1 MRETVSIGP
10 KKETVVIVVTGATGK
25 LGRLVLDALL
35 QTVPAMELAVAI
47 RTPSKAADLAARGV
61 QVRHGDYDRPDTLS
75 GAFKPGEKVL
85 LISANEVGKRAVQH
99 LRVIEAAR
107 AANVALLAYTSLLRA
122 DRSTLILAEEHR
134 TTEEAIH
141 ASGLPYVF
149 LRNGWYLENHTE
161 QLHGTMERGVLVG
174 AAAQGRF
181 ASAAR
186 RDYADAAAAVL
197 TADVAGNVI
206 YELAGDG
213 FTLEEFAAE
222 VTRQS
227 GNRVTYS
234 NLTLEQYEAALVG
247 SGMPAAV
254 AHLVADFD
262 RAAAHGDLNGSSDP
276 LRRLI
281 RRPPTSVRE
290 AIAGALTDLAQAR
303 EGAVNGS

>member
-1 MRETVSIGP
+1 M
-10 KKETVVIVVTGATGK
+10 IVVTGATGK
-25 LGRLVLDALL
+25 LGRLVIDALR
-35 QTVPAMELAVAI
+35 QRVPEPELAVAV
-47 RTPSKAADLAARGV
+47 RTPSKAADLSARGV
-61 QVRHGDYDRPDTLS
+61 QVRHADYDRPETLS

-161 QLHGTMERGVLVG
+161 QLHGIVERGELVG
-174 AAAQGRF
+174 AAAKGRF

-186 RDYADAAAAVL
+186 RDYAAAAATVL
-197 TADVAGNVI
+197 TADVTNNKI
-206 YELAGDG
+206 YELAGGG
-213 FTLEEFAAE
+213 FTLDDFAAE
-222 VTRQS
+222 VAKQS
-227 GNRVTYS
+227 GTRVTYS
-234 NLTLEQYEAALVG
+234 NLTPEQYEEALVG
-247 SGMPAAV
+247 SGIAAAI

-262 RAAAHGDLNGSSDP
+262 RAAAHGDLDGSFDD

-281 RRPPTSVRE
+281 RRPPTSLRE
-290 AIAGALTDLAQAR
+290 AIAGALSNLAQAGQ
-303 EGAVNGS
+303 GAR